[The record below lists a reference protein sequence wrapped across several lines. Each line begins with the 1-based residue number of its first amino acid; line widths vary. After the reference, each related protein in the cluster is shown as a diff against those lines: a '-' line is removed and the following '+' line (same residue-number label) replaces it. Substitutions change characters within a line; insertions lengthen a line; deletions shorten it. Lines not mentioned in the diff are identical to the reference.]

1 MQVAAS
7 WASGPALTEAALF
20 DRRDLMPT
28 GDVRAYMGWIL
39 NAMAQTNRAD
49 IRDVIFPGVDLGR
62 DPGII
67 RA

>member
-1 MQVAAS
+1 
-7 WASGPALTEAALF
+7 
-20 DRRDLMPT
+20 MPT